1 MNQIAV
7 IARIPCQPGKREEI
21 EAGLKPML
29 DHTETEPGTQ
39 RYVLLRDNADENV
52 LWMYELYQDQTSL
65 ESHQGSDAMKAL
77 GAAIGSHLAGR
88 PELHFTT
95 PVGGKGL

>member
-1 MNQIAV
+1 MSQIAV
-7 IARIPCQPGKREEI
+7 IARIPCQPGKREEL

-39 RYVLLRDNADENV
+39 RYVLLRDSADENV
-52 LWMYELYQDQTSL
+52 LWMYELYQDQASL
-65 ESHQGSDAMKAL
+65 EVHQSSDAMKAL
-77 GAAIGSHLAGR
+77 GAAIRPFLAGR
-88 PELHFTT
+88 PELFFTT